1 MARIF
6 LNLIKLINSDVQEIQ
21 QGLDTKKKK
30 KKVPDQNCT
39 MKIPMNFFI
48 TSNREKILKALK
60 KKIRYVEAQR

>member
-21 QGLDTKKKK
+21 QGLDTKKK